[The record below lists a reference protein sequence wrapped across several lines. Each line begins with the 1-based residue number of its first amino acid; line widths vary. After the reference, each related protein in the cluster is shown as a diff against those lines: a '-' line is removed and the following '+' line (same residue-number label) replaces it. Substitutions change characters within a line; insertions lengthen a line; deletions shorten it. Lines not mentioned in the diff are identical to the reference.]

1 MANDHFPTPFDPKQN
16 QGRLENTQK
25 SKTTRFLKHNHYDVV
40 GMRYLL
46 EQIINDDPKLLR
58 KAIYK
63 LTDNKTNPND
73 KKKS

>member
-1 MANDHFPTPFDPKQN
+1 
-16 QGRLENTQK
+16 
-25 SKTTRFLKHNHYDVV
+25 
-40 GMRYLL
+40 MRYLL
-46 EQIINDDPKLLR
+46 EKIINDDPKLLR